1 MRQEGEPESREV
13 NTIEENYNGEKKAG
27 RGRKFLGET
36 AKARFSER
44 RKRQMAE
51 NVGKEEV
58 LPTSRSILEGKSV
71 VAEVNQNAESCP
83 GGDTFV
89 EKQDGDNKGSQP
101 RKFSG
106 ELAKERYSARKIA
119 QVNQGAESCSG
130 GDTFVEKQDG
140 DNKGSP
146 QKKFPG
152 ELAKERYSARKMRH
166 REQRAVEEEE
176 GKDENLGS

>member
-1 MRQEGEPESREV
+1 MRQEGEPESIEV

-27 RGRKFLGET
+27 HGRKFLGER

-71 VAEVNQNAESCP
+71 VAEVNQNAESCR

-101 RKFSG
+101 R
-106 ELAKERYSARKIA
+106 
-119 QVNQGAESCSG
+119 
-130 GDTFVEKQDG
+130 
-140 DNKGSP
+140 
-146 QKKFPG
+146 KFPG

-166 REQRAVEEEE
+166 REQRAVEEE